1 MESQYKC
8 PLCGANIGMDDVN
21 VATDIALCR
30 SCGKTSAFSMV
41 CGAAELSL
49 DPLQNIPR
57 GIRMENDLRGGIT
70 IIYHRL
76 SPVLLFLIPFAA
88 FWSGGSMWGIYG
100 SQFRKGQFDLAQSL
114 FGLPF
119 LIGTIVLVGVI
130 VFLLFG
136 KWQITLGDGAGS
148 VFVGVGTLGWTRY
161 FTYNRNSLVTMRM
174 TSVEVN
180 HRPQKGISIRTDEKD
195 FIFGTMLKE
204 DAKQFIAAI
213 IAKEVKR

>member
-1 MESQYKC
+1 MQSQYVC
-8 PLCGANIGMDDVN
+8 PLCGSNIAVDDVN

-30 SCGKTSAFSMV
+30 SCGKTSAFSLV
-41 CGAAELSL
+41 SGSAELSL

-57 GIRMENDLRGGIT
+57 GIRIENDFRGGIT

-100 SQFRKGQFDLAQSL
+100 TQFMKGKFDLGQSL

-119 LIGTIVLVGVI
+119 LIGSIVLVGII
-130 VFLLFG
+130 VYLLVG
-136 KWQITLGDGAGS
+136 KWQIALGDGAGS

-180 HRPQKGISIRTDEKD
+180 HMPQKGISIRTDEKD
-195 FIFGTMLKE
+195 FVFGAMLKE
-204 DAKQFIAAI
+204 DAKQFIAATI
-213 IAKEVKR
+213 MKEIKR